1 MITLIK
7 NVIVVD
13 GSGRTPLKGDVLIR
27 DEKIMA
33 IGSFPQYRADK
44 VILGNEGY
52 LMPGFMDPN
61 VSSDRYLTIFRSPLH
76 KDFLLQ
82 GVTSIMIGQCG
93 FSLAPSFYG
102 NNLEHIE
109 SWAKSSHI
117 NINWRSVG
125 EFLKVLENYGLGVNV
140 GTLVGHEVIREDIV
154 KDPSED
160 FRNLNSNELRVFR
173 SILGQSIEEGAFGM
187 STGLGYYPYQNTSY
201 HEIRALLDVLKEYKG
216 VYATHL
222 RNEREKLSD
231 SVEETIKVSQEM
243 SVPAIISHFRPLL
256 GFEDQYEKALAMIEE
271 KASKANV
278 YFDINPF
285 NSSAVSLDTF
295 LPEFIRDND
304 IAIML
309 ERIKDKETAKK
320 LANSFPKIDAK
331 KVVILNA
338 PSVEF
343 LNGKT
348 LYEFAQNRELSSAQA
363 MIKLMEVTK
372 LKGVILYENL
382 NQQEVSK
389 AIFST
394 RSLISTNSPNFDD
407 VFGTFKPDRAY
418 KTFPTYLKEADKNKI
433 SVEKAVAK
441 ITGLPSTIFNLDG
454 RGFISGGYFADLTLT
469 TKDFDISLVMVN
481 GQIMVENGALVENP
495 KGPSAG
501 KQGNGKILRKSKK

>member
-7 NVIVVD
+7 NVVIVD
-13 GSGRTPLKGDVLIR
+13 GSGRSPLKGDVLVR
-27 DEKIMA
+27 DEKILA
-33 IGSFPQYRADK
+33 IGSFPQYKADK

-52 LMPGFMDPN
+52 LMPGFIDPN
-61 VSSDRYLTIFRSPLH
+61 VSSDRYLTLFRSPLH
-76 KDFLLQ
+76 KDFLSQ
-82 GVTSIMIGQCG
+82 GVTSTIIGQCG
-93 FSLAPSFYG
+93 FSLTPSFYG

-117 NINWRSVG
+117 NINWKSVG

-140 GTLVGHEVIREDIV
+140 GTFVGHEVIREDII
-154 KDPSED
+154 KDPSEE
-160 FRNLNSNELRVFR
+160 FRNLTSNELRVFR
-173 SILGQSIEEGAFGM
+173 SVLAQSIKEGAFGM

-256 GFEDQYEKALAMIEE
+256 GFEDQYEKALKLIEE
-271 KASKANV
+271 RAAKANV

-285 NSSAVSLDTF
+285 NASAVSLDTF
-295 LPEFIRDND
+295 LPEFIRNND
-304 IAIML
+304 TTIIL
-309 ERIKDKETAKK
+309 EKIKDKEIAKK
-320 LANSFPKIDAK
+320 FAANLPKVDPQK
-331 KVVILNA
+331 MVILNA

-348 LYEFAQNRELSSAQA
+348 LYEFAQNRELSSTQA
-363 MIKLMEVTK
+363 LIELMGVTK
-372 LKGVILYENL
+372 LKGVVLYENL
-382 NQQEVSK
+382 NQQEVSR
-389 AIFST
+389 ALFSV

-418 KTFPTYLKEADKNKI
+418 KTFPTYLKEADKNRI

-441 ITGLPSTIFNLDG
+441 ITGLPATIFGLDG
-454 RGFISGGYFADLTLT
+454 RGFISDGYFADLTLV
-469 TKDFDISLVMVN
+469 TKDFDISTVMVN
-481 GQIMVENGALVENP
+481 GQLMIENANP
-495 KGPSAG
+495 IWDQKGS
-501 KQGNGKILRKSKK
+501 GKILRKSKS